1 MDNFLLKLTRIYF
14 RFFTLTDKAE
24 GDDGSKQPK
33 FTKQLSPVQVE
44 SGQPCRLECAI
55 EGNPSDFSISWFRDG
70 EKIVPNEHY
79 GMVKEPNGTLALLI
93 DSFSNKDAGQYSV
106 QVKNKAG
113 EATSAAKA
121 SPKSGLNKDKP
132 AFGDELTATTVSESS
147 PLILK
152 AKVLSGLPF
161 EAKWSMNKQP
171 LAASDRVHFVNLPDG
186 TVMLQVDGAT
196 MADAGAYKLE
206 VTNET
211 GKSESQAKVTVEK
224 KGDDKPMTVLKGLT
238 PVTLIAGQP
247 GFIELKVNSDK
258 EGDIKFLQDGKHV
271 LPTDRV
277 HVQQLPGG
285 VIRLTFDK
293 VNLEDE
299 GDYTALF
306 KNNDGQVQSSCP
318 VTVKCESIL
327 LLQSGCL

>member
-1 MDNFLLKLTRIYF
+1 M
-14 RFFTLTDKAE
+14 
-24 GDDGSKQPK
+24 
-33 FTKQLSPVQVE
+33 
-44 SGQPCRLECAI
+44 
-55 EGNPSDFSISWFRDG
+55 
-70 EKIVPNEHY
+70 
-79 GMVKEPNGTLALLI
+79 
-93 DSFSNKDAGQYSV
+93 
-106 QVKNKAG
+106 
-113 EATSAAKA
+113 
-121 SPKSGLNKDKP
+121 
-132 AFGDELTATTVSESS
+132 DELTATTVSEGS

-161 EAKWSMNKQP
+161 EAKWSMNNQP
-171 LAASDRVHFVNLPDG
+171 LSASDRVHFVSLPDG
-186 TVMLQVDGAT
+186 TVVLQIDGAT

-206 VTNET
+206 VTNDT

-224 KGDDKPMTVLKGLT
+224 KGDDKPMTVLKGLS
-238 PVTLIAGQP
+238 PITLIAGEP

-306 KNNDGQVQSSCP
+306 KNDDGQVQSSCP
-318 VTVKCESIL
+318 VTVKCESL
-327 LLQSGCL
+327 LSTKLLFIMIFFFLLAKPIITKQLTNIQVKEGCSAKFEVQVKGNPTPTVTWMKNGVDTSVEKRQMTRLDGKDGTYCLVIDKCNLRDDGMSPFCHHQKNYSNFIYFV